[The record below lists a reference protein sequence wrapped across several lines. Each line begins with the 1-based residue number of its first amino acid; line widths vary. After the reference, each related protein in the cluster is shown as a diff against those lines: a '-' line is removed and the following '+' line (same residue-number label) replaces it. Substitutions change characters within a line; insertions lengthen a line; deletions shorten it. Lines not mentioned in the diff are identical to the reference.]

1 MPDIKIEELKE
12 PPSDEIRASDND
24 TNELNSMDTETDD
37 GKIKLTVDEA
47 NNKINSLK
55 EEWEKKLNIHNEKHT
70 IYEKISNELNQLY
83 AEINVKEEISRT
95 RAKLINAS
103 NERYNTLAETY
114 ACLHRLFSFS
124 TELN

>member
-55 EEWEKKLNIHNEKHT
+55 E
-70 IYEKISNELNQLY
+70 Q
-83 AEINVKEEISRT
+83 
-95 RAKLINAS
+95 
-103 NERYNTLAETY
+103 
-114 ACLHRLFSFS
+114 FF
-124 TELN
+124 